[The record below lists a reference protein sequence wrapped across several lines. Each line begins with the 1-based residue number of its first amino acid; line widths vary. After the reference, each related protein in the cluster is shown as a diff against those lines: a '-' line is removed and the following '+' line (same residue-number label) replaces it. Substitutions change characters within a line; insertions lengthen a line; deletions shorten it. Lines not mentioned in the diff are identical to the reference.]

1 MNMKNNRIVIFLLA
15 GILAFTGCKKD
26 DTPIREEYW
35 SQIEPVPAVM
45 VKIDLS
51 GNQAIDLTNLPGF
64 LGKFNMSM
72 YFAGAKTPPKVDIV
86 VRKNG
91 SNTNVKV
98 FQANVTTFPSAFTVT
113 AAQIAT
119 LFGAPIVLGDTYD
132 FGADVYTEGGSKYET
147 FPLGSN
153 GAASGPINQPGYSQ
167 FVRYGAIC
175 AYNPT
180 VFQGTF
186 RVVQDDWAEFVAGDL
201 VTLTQVS
208 PTQFSMKWDG
218 PNCTVVNPI
227 PVVFTVNTGNL
238 AIFVDPKAK
247 MGDSYSWAPAN
258 YGAAYIQVAQ
268 NVTQS
273 FVEPCAQRVTF
284 VGTYSVDLGTFSGAF
299 KTVLVKI

>member
-1 MNMKNNRIVIFLLA
+1 MKNNRIVIFLLM
-15 GILAFTGCKKD
+15 GILAFTGCKKS
-26 DTPIREEYW
+26 DTPIREDAW
-35 SQIEPVPAVM
+35 AQIEPVPAVI
-45 VKIDLS
+45 VKIDNS

-64 LGKFNMSM
+64 LGKFNVSM

-91 SNTNVKV
+91 SNSNVKL
-98 FQANVTTFPSAFTVT
+98 FQANVTTFPSAITVT

-119 LFGAPIVLGDTYD
+119 LFGTPIVLGDTYD
-132 FGADVYTEGGSKYET
+132 FGADVYTDGGSKYEA
-147 FPLGSN
+147 FPIGSI
-153 GAASGPINQPGYSQ
+153 GAASGPVNQPGYSA

-175 AYNPT
+175 AYNPS

-186 RVVQDDWAEFVAGDL
+186 RVVQDDWEELGVGET

-208 PTQFSMKWDG
+208 ANQFSMRWNA
-218 PNCTVVNPI
+218 PSSNVVNPI

-238 AIFVDPKAK
+238 AIKVDPRAQ

-258 YGAAYIQVAQ
+258 YGRPYIAVTE

-284 VGTYSVDLGTFSGAF
+284 VGTYSVDLGTFSGAW

>member
-1 MNMKNNRIVIFLLA
+1 MI
-15 GILAFTGCKKD
+15 
-26 DTPIREEYW
+26 
-35 SQIEPVPAVM
+35 

-64 LGKFNMSM
+64 LGKFNVSM

-91 SNTNVKV
+91 SNSNVKI
-98 FQANVTTFPSAFTVT
+98 FQANVTTFPTALTVT

-132 FGADVYTEGGSKYET
+132 FGADVYTDAGNKYET

-175 AYNPT
+175 AYNPS
-180 VFQGTF
+180 VFQGVFT
-186 RVVQDDWAEFVAGDL
+186 VIQDDWQEFLPGDQ

-208 PTQFSMKWDG
+208 PNQFSMRWNG
-218 PNCTVVNPI
+218 PNSTVINPI

-238 AIFVDPKAK
+238 AIKVDPRAQ
-247 MGDSYSWAPAN
+247 MGDAYSWAPAN
-258 YGAAYIQVAQ
+258 YGRPYIAVTE

-284 VGTYSVDLGTFSGAF
+284 VGTMSVDLGTFSGAW
-299 KTVLVKI
+299 KTVLQKL